1 MLQDILPLQER
12 LWSCNTGQITV
23 HTQFFSVVTWSFWMP
38 NVGFISGSTAGGPVP
53 VVPPS
58 TAVMRACVHLFLC
71 RYKARE
77 TGEEERWSTT
87 EENNCTST
95 GPRGS
100 YETWTKL
107 NGYRLVGVWTEEKRK
122 Q

>member
-1 MLQDILPLQER
+1 
-12 LWSCNTGQITV
+12 
-23 HTQFFSVVTWSFWMP
+23 
-38 NVGFISGSTAGGPVP
+38 
-53 VVPPS
+53 
-58 TAVMRACVHLFLC
+58 MRACVRFFFYLC
-71 RYKARE
+71 TMLEKQE
-77 TGEEERWSTT
+77 EEERWCTT

-107 NGYRLVGVWTEEKRK
+107 NGYRLVGVWTQQKRK